1 MATLLIETPDGLR
14 EYEPVESRLDRFRKD
29 ANYQATRIV
38 TSFQSRAAALGLPDS
53 ALAKFDADYL
63 GKPIF
68 IFRAE
73 LLNASDQVLAS
84 RHAMGELQNQKDFET
99 LETTAVGRLLTALGF
114 GSSGSAEKE
123 AELSAVQSAFGPA
136 STEPEPS
143 EPAADPKAP
152 DGTKVTSPAPSTT
165 KPSVTSVAGTAI
177 PLLTVESDGTEE
189 LEDPIPARLLPTVRA
204 KHNQLVIEAQRRNEV
219 PPAMPTTMKAA
230 ELLLTQFA
238 DKHRR
243 VGAAS

>member
-1 MATLLIETPDGLR
+1 MATLLIETPDGPR
-14 EYEPVESRLDRFRKD
+14 EYEPVESRLERFRKD

-38 TSFQSRAAALGLPDS
+38 TSFQSRAAALGLPDA
-53 ALAKFDADYL
+53 ALSKFDADYL

-73 LLNASDQVLAS
+73 LLNASGQVLAS

-143 EPAADPKAP
+143 ERTASVKAHN
-152 DGTKVTSPAPSTT
+152 GQTQTSAAPSAT
-165 KPSVTSVAGTAI
+165 KTSVTSVAGVAI
-177 PLLTVESDGTEE
+177 PLSPDQADGTKE

-204 KHNQLVIEAQRRNEV
+204 KHNQLVIEAQRRKEQ
-219 PPAMPTTMKAA
+219 PPAMPTTLKAA
-230 ELLLTQFA
+230 ELMLMQFA
-238 DKHRR
+238 EKHRR
-243 VGAAS
+243 VGVAS